1 MAGTFSVPGRRA
13 ARYFYPAILSRYSFN
28 EIKDLPMGDIYATPE
43 SDLAQNIQS
52 ERGGGNIEDAIAG
65 NIDVRMLQT
74 FGEAWSD
81 LKGFKLKCHIATAI
95 WFVVYL
101 VALLITIPI
110 VIGLVAAGADEST
123 ASIIAWPVQ
132 VVAISATMPM
142 IAGVTI
148 MGIRHA
154 QGKTVSSGTVFSYF
168 HRILGAMLWYLL
180 MTLMII
186 LGYILLII
194 PGIYL
199 SFAYMFSLPLMI
211 EKDMTAWQALEV
223 SRKAVTRIWFRATG
237 FLLLAVLLVTL
248 GAIPL
253 GIPLIWIVPWTAL
266 AYSMVYFKLFGAE
279 AQTLAD

>member
-1 MAGTFSVPGRRA
+1 
-13 ARYFYPAILSRYSFN
+13 
-28 EIKDLPMGDIYATPE
+28 MGDIYATPE

-237 FLLLAVLLVTL
+237 FLLLAVLLITL

>member
-1 MAGTFSVPGRRA
+1 
-13 ARYFYPAILSRYSFN
+13 
-28 EIKDLPMGDIYATPE
+28 MGDIYATPE

-52 ERGGGNIEDAIAG
+52 ERSGGNFEDAIAG

-74 FGEAWSD
+74 LGEAWSD
-81 LKGFKLKCHIATAI
+81 LKGFKLKCHIATAL
-95 WFVVYL
+95 WFVVYIL
-101 VALLITIPI
+101 AALITIPI
-110 VIGLVAAGADEST
+110 VIGLSAAGADEGSAT
-123 ASIIAWPVQ
+123 IIASLVQ
-132 VVAISATMPM
+132 WVAIAATMPM
-142 IAGVTI
+142 IVGITI

-154 QGKTVSSGTVFSYF
+154 QRKTVSSGTVFSYF
-168 HRILGAMLWYLL
+168 HRIPGAILWYFL
-180 MTLMII
+180 MTLMIV
-186 LGYILLII
+186 LGYILLIL

-237 FLLLAVLLVTL
+237 FLLLVLLLITL
-248 GAIPL
+248 GTIPL

-266 AYSMVYFKLFGAE
+266 AYAMVYFKLFGAE